1 LALIAIFRDGE
12 KRYIDKMLRLKKIR
26 KASGLTQAEIAAKL
40 GIDLTNYNRLENG
53 KVNLTYAKMK
63 DIADIL
69 GVDPKDLISDDSKT
83 IKVRVRAHVEAG
95 VWAESYEWPEDDWYE
110 VAIPAS
116 RELEGV
122 NLYGAETRGS
132 SMNKVYPE
140 GTILIFTPLIESQEN
155 IKPGKRYIVQ
165 RERADGLREDTVK
178 TLFLDDTNKLWL
190 MPESTDPRHQQPIE
204 LTGENGDSV
213 RIVGRVLYSFRPE

>member
-1 LALIAIFRDGE
+1 
-12 KRYIDKMLRLKKIR
+12 MLRLKKIR

-69 GVDPKDLISDDSKT
+69 GVDPKDLISDDSRT

-140 GTILIFTPLIESQEN
+140 GTILIFTPLIESQET
-155 IKPGKRYIVQ
+155 IRPGKRYIVQ

>member
-1 LALIAIFRDGE
+1 
-12 KRYIDKMLRLKKIR
+12 MLRLKKIR

-140 GTILIFTPLIESQEN
+140 GTILIFTPLIESQET

-190 MPESTDPRHQQPIE
+190 MPESNDPRHQQPIE

>member
-1 LALIAIFRDGE
+1 
-12 KRYIDKMLRLKKIR
+12 MLRLKKIR